1 MKYLEEKRNDLI
13 TRAEEV
19 LNLAKTEERE
29 LTAEEAQELEGIKT
43 EVDSIKRTITLDDA
57 FKAETKMELKTEGE
71 EPKEEKLEE
80 RAIKVGEEIINV
92 REDEYRAFEDYIRN
106 DRTATN
112 LTKSDNGAVIPT
124 TVVDWIIRKVY
135 NICPILERSQ
145 KYNVKGTV
153 QIPFYPADANNINVA
168 YAEEFTQLTSS
179 SGKFGSVTLTGYL
192 AGALTKVS
200 RSLVNNSNID
210 IVAFVVDEMAYAIKR
225 FIEHELLIGTPAT
238 DYTTAKVLG
247 LSTLTNGV
255 VSGSASAITADDLIN
270 LHDAIK
276 DEFQQNAIWIMS
288 PATRTAC
295 RKLKDG
301 VQRYMLQDDIALPFG
316 ASILGKPVYVS
327 DNMPDI
333 GDGGA
338 VIYYGDMR
346 GLATKF
352 SEDINVQVLRERFA
366 DEHADGVIGWFEFDA
381 KVADE
386 QQIAK
391 LTMKNGSV

>member
-1 MKYLEEKRNDLI
+1 MKYLEEKKNDLI

-19 LNLAKTEERE
+19 LETAKTETRE
-29 LTAEEAQELEGIKT
+29 LTEEEAKELTDIRD
-43 EVDSIKRTITLDDA
+43 EVGRINESLKLD
-57 FKAETKMELKTEGE
+57 E
-71 EPKEEKLEE
+71 EVRGMKLEKKVE
-80 RAIKVGEEIINV
+80 EIKEDKLETRAITVGNEVINV
-92 REDEYRAFEDYIRN
+92 REDDYKAMEELIRR
-106 DRTATN
+106 DATN
-112 LTKSDNGAVIPT
+112 MTKGDNGAVIPT

-145 KYNVKGTV
+145 KYNVKGNL
-153 QIPFYPADANNINVA
+153 QIPFYPADSDHINVA

-179 SGKFGSVTLTGYL
+179 SGKFGSVTLTGHL

-200 RSLVNNSNID
+200 RSLINNSNID

-238 DYTTAKVLG
+238 DYTPANVLG
-247 LSTLTNGV
+247 LSTLNHKVTA
-255 VSGSASAITADDLIN
+255 SSASAITADDLIN
-270 LHDAIK
+270 LHDSIK

-301 VQRYMLQDDIALPFG
+301 MQRYMLQDDISLPFG
-316 ASILGKPVYVS
+316 ASILGKPVFVS
-327 DNMPDI
+327 DNMPEI
-333 GDGGA
+333 SAGA
-338 VIYYGDMR
+338 DVIYYGDMR

-391 LTMKNGSV
+391 LTMATGGSV